1 MIKVKELLK
10 ESLQYILDNPEM
22 LYNGKYICTTLHDA
36 ANVKDLDVDSIYLI
50 KSEFK
55 NYKPC
60 VNKKLSRFTRNQYYY
75 GGGAW
80 WNLELA
86 KTEGNYDKVIE
97 SKLLFIKRVIETIDK
112 ELTDESSS

>member
-1 MIKVKELLK
+1 MIKVKELLR
-10 ESLQYILDNPEM
+10 ENLQYILDNPEM
-22 LYNGKYICTTLHDA
+22 LYNGKYICI
-36 ANVKDLDVDSIYLI
+36 VLDDVGIIKSLTFGVRQLI
-50 KSEFK
+50 KSEFEM
-55 NYKPC
+55 YKPC
-60 VNKKLSRFTRNQYYY
+60 VNKKLNRFTRNQYYY